1 MLFGRVTDY
10 TVRMGIRSPLVNYG
24 RYDPVSSPGMT
35 GITPPTSAMGL
46 GSPPIVQAHGSPM
59 HTMHTQEDP
68 RNAPGFKSLDH
79 LVSTEFVESFPTM
92 YRNCLGVGMAA
103 DGTNLDTDLYLAH
116 LVPHA

>member
-24 RYDPVSSPGMT
+24 RYEPVSSPGMT

>member
-24 RYDPVSSPGMT
+24 RYEPVSSPAMT

-46 GSPPIVQAHGSPM
+46 GSPPKAQAHGSPM
-59 HTMHTQEDP
+59 HAHQEDP

-79 LVSTEFVESFPTM
+79 LVSTEFVESFPAM